1 MNSAAGWHEL
11 AGFLWKENLFDRVSL
26 CMELPVQR
34 SNRFRR
40 CPGLLSDPC
49 TDCDVSNLYATLSQR
64 YVKRVSIGAQSGARD
79 DEVRVI
85 FQRFF
90 RPYED
95 RPTLR
100 RW

>member
-1 MNSAAGWHEL
+1 
-11 AGFLWKENLFDRVSL
+11 
-26 CMELPVQR
+26 
-34 SNRFRR
+34 
-40 CPGLLSDPC
+40 
-49 TDCDVSNLYATLSQR
+49 VSNLYATLSQR